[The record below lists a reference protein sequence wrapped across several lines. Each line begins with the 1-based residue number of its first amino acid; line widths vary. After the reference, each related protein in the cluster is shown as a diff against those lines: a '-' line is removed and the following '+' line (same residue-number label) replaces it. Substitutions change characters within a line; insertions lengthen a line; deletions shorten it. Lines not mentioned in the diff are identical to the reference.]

1 MQTQKLNNLYHE
13 CIRELQSIG
22 IDMQNKEIMGNIDIK
37 ITTRASKRYG
47 CCKQE
52 NPDKNY
58 KTIQKRSYHK
68 IIKYEKFNEH
78 HIEIS
83 SWVMD
88 LNDSIIKN
96 TIIHELIHC
105 IPYCNNHGENF
116 KKYATYINEKLNYNI
131 STKGNKQED
140 YKASNMQLEEKDEY
154 KYKILCQQCGQII
167 YRKRLNKNLI
177 RKYRCGKCGGKLSL
191 Q

>member
-13 CIRELQSIG
+13 CIMELQSIG
-22 IDMQNKEIMGNIDIK
+22 IDMQNKEIMGSIDIK